1 MTNRLATV
9 VRPGF
14 VHRAYYLKELLNN
27 AGIESIIINQGIDV
41 TKAES
46 EIELQV
52 DEEDVP
58 RALELIEENSPYQE
72 LDPIESVPI
81 ISIKNILV
89 PVDFYQYSF
98 NAAKYALHVAD
109 QKDASIM
116 FVHAFY
122 DTVSNPLS
130 YESFYSYPAELS
142 DARRELETDAL
153 EKMKSFRTAVEKYL
167 NIEGI
172 SKLKIKS
179 RIIAGTAEDVI
190 LSMAETEQ
198 FDLIIVGSRAAVPSN
213 SWFGSFTN
221 TLIEKSMIPV
231 LTIPEET
238 VYKKSMT
245 KNLMYATNFDKSD
258 GNAIRK
264 LLSIA
269 APLDSQIHV
278 VHIDETD
285 HNPFINF
292 NMAHFK
298 EKYVGDIGN
307 VKMTFDLIVDQDI
320 IKGVEKY
327 IREKKIDIVA
337 VTTRKRNII
346 TSFLKPSI
354 TKELLIRIPVPL
366 LVYHPTP

>member
-130 YESFYSYPAELS
+130 YERFYS
-142 DARRELETDAL
+142 
-153 EKMKSFRTAVEKYL
+153 
-167 NIEGI
+167 
-172 SKLKIKS
+172 
-179 RIIAGTAEDVI
+179 
-190 LSMAETEQ
+190 
-198 FDLIIVGSRAAVPSN
+198 
-213 SWFGSFTN
+213 
-221 TLIEKSMIPV
+221 
-231 LTIPEET
+231 
-238 VYKKSMT
+238 
-245 KNLMYATNFDKSD
+245 
-258 GNAIRK
+258 
-264 LLSIA
+264 
-269 APLDSQIHV
+269 
-278 VHIDETD
+278 
-285 HNPFINF
+285 
-292 NMAHFK
+292 
-298 EKYVGDIGN
+298 
-307 VKMTFDLIVDQDI
+307 
-320 IKGVEKY
+320 
-327 IREKKIDIVA
+327 
-337 VTTRKRNII
+337 
-346 TSFLKPSI
+346 
-354 TKELLIRIPVPL
+354 
-366 LVYHPTP
+366 